1 MTPAPQ
7 ALTLLALL
15 VQIIELQTNT
25 YEADTAADMA
35 LARAVLAAVCRQ
47 RDMLEAAAAG
57 PSANGKDDVYVS
69 PRAGVSIVL

>member
-1 MTPAPQ
+1 
-7 ALTLLALL
+7 
-15 VQIIELQTNT
+15 
-25 YEADTAADMA
+25 MA
-35 LARAVLAAVCRQ
+35 LARNVLAAVCRQ

>member
-1 MTPAPQ
+1 
-7 ALTLLALL
+7 
-15 VQIIELQTNT
+15 
-25 YEADTAADMA
+25 MA

-69 PRAGVSIVL
+69 PRAGFSIVCRLVYYIRIYIYIYIYI